1 MIRFGGKN
9 NNNKD
14 FLVAYE
20 QDYEGDH
27 LTGKK
32 LEKKKKAMMLIIEE
46 VCSQQKSKSHR
57 FHWYHCCDINDLR
70 GC

>member
-1 MIRFGGKN
+1 MIRFGGEN

-20 QDYEGDH
+20 QAYEGDH

-32 LEKKKKAMMLIIEE
+32 LEKKKSYEAHNRRSL
-46 VCSQQKSKSHR
+46 
-57 FHWYHCCDINDLR
+57 
-70 GC
+70 

>member
-14 FLVAYE
+14 FFVAYE

-32 LEKKKKAMMLIIEE
+32 LEKKKKPWG
-46 VCSQQKSKSHR
+46 S
-57 FHWYHCCDINDLR
+57 
-70 GC
+70 

>member
-14 FLVAYE
+14 FFVAYE

-32 LEKKKKAMMLIIEE
+32 LEKKKKAMRLIIE